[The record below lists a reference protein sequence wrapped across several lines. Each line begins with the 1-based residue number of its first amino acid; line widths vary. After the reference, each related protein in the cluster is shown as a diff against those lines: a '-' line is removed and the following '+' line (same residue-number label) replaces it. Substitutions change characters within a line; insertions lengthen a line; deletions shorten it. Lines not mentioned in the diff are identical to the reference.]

1 MQLTVCVNCGK
12 ANQQLKAIATSNSR
26 PLPSASP
33 HNQQL
38 KIIAKHI
45 VMQPATQ
52 DHCHKQCKTN
62 LHCKT
67 NVRYATL
74 RPAWQL
80 KTIASIL
87 VKIKVHTEVINS
99 RTNHIEGRS
108 MIQFAA
114 QCHNV
119 SPQVAYRFWQTSSL
133 QAPPCPTSQTFWQE
147 EGCPLVPMDQAQ
159 ANQYLT
165 ASMQSVLRA
174 QTIYLQAYEAR

>member
-74 RPAWQL
+74 RPACAMLQL
-80 KTIASIL
+80 NPTYKQQDQQHD
-87 VKIKVHTEVINS
+87 VHYTLCE
-99 RTNHIEGRS
+99 RS
-108 MIQFAA
+108 CAGFMPRLTR
-114 QCHNV
+114 
-119 SPQVAYRFWQTSSL
+119 STLS
-133 QAPPCPTSQTFWQE
+133 TSQMVA
-147 EGCPLVPMDQAQ
+147 PL
-159 ANQYLT
+159 
-165 ASMQSVLRA
+165 R
-174 QTIYLQAYEAR
+174 